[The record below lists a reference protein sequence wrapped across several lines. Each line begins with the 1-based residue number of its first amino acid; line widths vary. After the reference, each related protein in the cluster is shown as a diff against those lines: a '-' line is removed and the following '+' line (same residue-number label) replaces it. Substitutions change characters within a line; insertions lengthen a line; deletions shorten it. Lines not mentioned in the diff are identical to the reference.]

1 MTGSAATNPI
11 LKAAGK
17 NNTGVSKKDMK
28 RLIFIALLFFSIQA
42 MAQDSTKTIPGQW
55 LGVLS
60 LTEKFTKESNWTP
73 ADQAVVGEHFKRLVK
88 MKEEGKVILAGRMD
102 LPLDDPD
109 MKGLVIFYAKDEAEA
124 GQLMQDDPA
133 VKAKIMQ
140 AKVYPYGVAVS
151 KCN

>member
-1 MTGSAATNPI
+1 MKKII
-11 LKAAGK
+11 LLLALFAGIH
-17 NNTGVSKKDMK
+17 S
-28 RLIFIALLFFSIQA
+28 F
-42 MAQDSTKTIPGQW
+42 AQDSTSIKPRQW

-60 LTEKFTKESNWTP
+60 LTEKYTKEANWTP
-73 ADQAVVGEHFKRLVK
+73 ADQAAVGEHFKRLVK
-88 MKEEGKVILAGRMD
+88 MKDEGKVILAGRMD

-124 GQLMQDDPA
+124 SQFMQDDPA
-133 VKAKIMQ
+133 VKAKVMQ

>member
-1 MTGSAATNPI
+1 MKKVI
-11 LKAAGK
+11 LLLALFAGIH
-17 NNTGVSKKDMK
+17 S
-28 RLIFIALLFFSIQA
+28 F
-42 MAQDSTKTIPGQW
+42 AQDSTNIKPRQW

-60 LTEKFTKESNWTP
+60 LTEKYTKEANWTP

-88 MKEEGKVILAGRMD
+88 MKDEGKVILAGRMD

-109 MKGLVIFYAKDEAEA
+109 MKGLVIFYANNEAEA
-124 GQLMQDDPA
+124 RQFMQDDPA
-133 VKAKIMQ
+133 VKGKIMQ